1 MRHYERYL
9 RWFIAFVL
17 LSGWVTAR
25 AEPPPPIAIG
35 FYTQVIRDFP
45 RKDVE
50 VSLRFW
56 TDELARSLNLTYKP
70 IQLYDNLDDL
80 RRDMVAGKI
89 NFMVASSMGVVQHF
103 SADEISDGFSGNKS
117 TPNYLLLVV
126 RRGAGIQTPS
136 DLARKRVMLLEN
148 DELSDIYLETL
159 LLKAW
164 GKPDWARLGSV
175 SREPRSV
182 KLVNGLFFGQADA
195 ALIDRSAYE
204 AALALNPQIGQRLQV
219 LEDYT
224 FKGGSPHIGL
234 FSSRMRPEDRERI
247 TEAAL
252 KLNDT
257 VRGRQV
263 LDIYQADSMV
273 RTSVK
278 DLIPYRELLETHSAL
293 MAVAKSK
300 ARRKRP

>member
-1 MRHYERYL
+1 MRSQV
-9 RWFIAFVL
+9 WQFL
-17 LSGWVTAR
+17 LFALALLISSVTAW
-25 AEPPPPIAIG
+25 AERPPPIAIG
-35 FYTQVIRDFP
+35 FYTPVIRDFP

-50 VSLRFW
+50 VSLKFW

-70 IQLYDNLDDL
+70 IQLYDSMDDL
-80 RRDMVAGKI
+80 RRDMAAGKI
-89 NFMVASSMGVVQHF
+89 NFMVASSMGVVRHF
-103 SADEISDGFSGNKS
+103 SPDEISDGFSGEKS

-136 DLARKRVMLLEN
+136 DLAGKRVMLNEN

-159 LLKAW
+159 MMKAW
-164 GKPDWARLGSV
+164 GKADWTRLGAV
-175 SREPRSV
+175 RREPRSV

-195 ALIDRSAYE
+195 ALIDRNAYE
-204 AALALNPQIGQRLQV
+204 VAQALNPQIGQRLQI

-224 FKGGSPHIGL
+224 FKGRSPHIGL
-234 FSSRMRPEDRERI
+234 FSSRMRPEDREQI

-263 LDIYQADSMV
+263 LDIYQADGMV

-278 DLIPYRELLETHSAL
+278 DLTPYRELVETHSMLA
-293 MAVAKSK
+293 AAAKNKS
-300 ARRKRP
+300 RRKTQ